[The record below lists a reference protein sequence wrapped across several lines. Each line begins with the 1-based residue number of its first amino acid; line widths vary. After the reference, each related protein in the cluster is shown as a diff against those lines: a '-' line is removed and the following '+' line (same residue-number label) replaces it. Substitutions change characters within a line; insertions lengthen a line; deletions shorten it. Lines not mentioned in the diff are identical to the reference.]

1 MTDLPDDWTTWTDQ
15 ALTEW
20 RRAISDEQARRE
32 TIARIPDEIATLKE
46 RYIAGGGDP
55 ADLQ

>member
-1 MTDLPDDWTTWTDQ
+1 MTDDLTTWPDE

-32 TIARIPDEIATLKE
+32 AIARIPDEIATLKE
-46 RYIAGGGDP
+46 RYLAGGGDP